1 MAKKT
6 AKARRQGPRTADG
19 SVAGM
24 SRKEFERELAL
35 LPLELVKLLDWMI
48 RATGALRRSR

>member
-6 AKARRQGPRTADG
+6 AKGRRDGPRTTDG

-35 LPLELVKLLDWMI
+35 LQLELVKALDWMI